1 MPSSV
6 WVALL
11 LVVAS
16 TWILVRVLRKPAART
31 SGPATGGLYS
41 PPAAAATKPAE
52 GMEVTE
58 MDTRGFLR
66 ITDDGG
72 VREEPLPDSPLGQGE
87 FPMAVWVAPDH
98 TVYVVGKEY
107 TGGSLPDNGV
117 AWRRAPDGAW
127 STVFRV
133 PGRVF
138 GWVTGRSADEVVIG
152 GIGGIFCFDGV
163 AWREVQLP
171 YPMMWKAWLDF
182 GDDEEGDEDEDG
194 EIVAQAFDD
203 SVAVVVERGET
214 KPCPPRPEPDFDR
227 CSAAVDGV
235 RYRVHDRSV
244 EVGKRT
250 LSPAEEAEI
259 RGEMVQVQQILKSRE
274 AAGKR

>member
-6 WVALL
+6 WIALL

-16 TWILVRVLRKPAART
+16 TWILVRVLRRSAVRT
-31 SGPATGGLYS
+31 SAAAGGGIYS
-41 PPAAAATKPAE
+41 PPATASTEPAG

-66 ITDDGG
+66 IDDGG
-72 VREEPLPDSPLGQGE
+72 DVREEPLPESPLGEGE
-87 FPMAVWVAPDH
+87 FPMAVWAAPDH
-98 TVYVVGKEY
+98 TVYVVGKQY
-107 TGGSLPDNGV
+107 TGGSLPDDGV

-163 AWREVQLP
+163 DWREVPLP
-171 YPMMWKAWLDF
+171 YPMMWQAWLDF
-182 GDDEEGDEDEDG
+182 GDDEEADEDEDPDG
-194 EIVAQAFDD
+194 ELVAQAFDD
-203 SVAVVVERGET
+203 SIAVVVERGET
-214 KPCPPRPEPDFDR
+214 KPCPPRDVPDFDR

-235 RYRVHDRSV
+235 RYRVYDRSV
-244 EVGKRT
+244 EAGKRT
-250 LSPAEEAEI
+250 LSPAEEIEI
-259 RGEMVQVQQILKSRE
+259 RAEMAQVQQILKARE
-274 AAGKR
+274 G